1 MASNG
6 RRVEP
11 GLSAIVEEEEVDVI
25 QLFRTYQ
32 ESCRLRL
39 DACGDDP
46 GLRLGALQ
54 PLVNELLE
62 QNEMLIQSI
71 SQLQEEKRQQQQEL
85 LLQNRTMC
93 HKSSIESRKEQN
105 SSTELQQVH
114 QVTAV
119 VQQPDAGHVSASEVI
134 RELNT
139 HLTSLQIEN
148 NFLRDKNDNL
158 EHDIENLLDMIDFER
173 SSRIPVTNAA
183 AASESKIDSCSAP
196 SARTMATTTTTSS
209 SPMPLNTCQS
219 DRSCKLLTF
228 CDSLSPEDVYGPIES
243 LSTGAGNEDQE
254 NEEVGNRVLDAEP
267 VPEPSASESLKSLD
281 DGSCS
286 TGKDSGVCSDSGG
299 TTVVIKS
306 GGISSRSSHRK
317 QMTSGSSCSLASTNQ
332 QLLLEEK
339 DLLICDLQ
347 QHLESLTRAA
357 HLSDDVIRKIESKLS
372 EKRAE
377 CSEWR
382 GKAFEWQR
390 KLNDHIKEN
399 MDLKEQI
406 LTLNDHK
413 RCLMTRLDEQSE
425 SCQLANEELVLLRRR
440 SSQLLQQN
448 EFQTMTIEHLKE
460 AIITKTR
467 ALSSISST
475 STPSLLSNRN
485 PAIYQL

>member
-6 RRVEP
+6 RRVVDP
-11 GLSAIVEEEEVDVI
+11 AILPAIDEEFDVI
-25 QLFRTYQ
+25 ELFRTYH
-32 ESCRLRL
+32 ESCRMRL

-71 SQLQEEKRQQQQEL
+71 SQLQEEKK
-85 LLQNRTMC
+85 RTMC
-93 HKSSIESRKEQN
+93 HTRIDGRKE
-105 SSTELQQVH
+105 EGEERAKLQQVTEE
-114 QVTAV
+114 VL
-119 VQQPDAGHVSASEVI
+119 DSGHVSASEVI

-173 SSRIPVTNAA
+173 NVRNDKNGIADAA
-183 AASESKIDSCSAP
+183 AAAAANSKIDGQSTETRP
-196 SARTMATTTTTSS
+196 PATTTTDTS
-209 SPMPLNTCQS
+209 C
-219 DRSCKLLTF
+219 RLLTF
-228 CDSLSPEDVYGPIES
+228 CDSLTPEDVYGPIES
-243 LSTGAGNEDQE
+243 LSDRGMPCIQIDDGVPNEEQEGNETGDS
-254 NEEVGNRVLDAEP
+254 EERTNQ
-267 VPEPSASESLKSLD
+267 SLKSLD
-281 DGSCS
+281 GSS
-286 TGKDSGVCSDSGG
+286 TGKDSAVSSGG
-299 TTVVIKS
+299 ESAAVIKS
-306 GGISSRSSHRK
+306 GDISSNSSHTK
-317 QMTSGSSCSLASTNQ
+317 QMISDSSCSLASTNL

-339 DLLICDLQ
+339 DLLIADLQ
-347 QHLESLTRAA
+347 QHLESLTRQV
-357 HLSDDVIRKIESKLS
+357 HLSDDVIRKIEVKLS
-372 EKRAE
+372 DKRKE
-377 CSEWR
+377 CAEWR
-382 GKAFEWQR
+382 GKAFDWQR

-399 MDLKEQI
+399 MDLKERI

-425 SCQLANEELVLLRRR
+425 ACQLANEELVLLRRR

-467 ALSSISST
+467 ALSSISSS
-475 STPSLLSNRN
+475 STPSLTRLHRN
-485 PAIYQL
+485 SMMQL

>member
-1 MASNG
+1 MELNG
-6 RRVEP
+6 RRP
-11 GLSAIVEEEEVDVI
+11 GLSAIEEEEVDVI

-71 SQLQEEKRQQQQEL
+71 SQLQEEKRMH
-85 LLQNRTMC
+85 QNMC
-93 HKSSIESRKEQN
+93 HKTSIESRKERN
-105 SSTELQQVH
+105 GSELQQVH
-114 QVTAV
+114 QVTSAAS
-119 VQQPDAGHVSASEVI
+119 QQPDAGHVSASEVI

-173 SSRIPVTNAA
+173 STRIPVTIPAA
-183 AASESKIDSCSAP
+183 AAATDSKIDSAANASARSCMDTTTATSSAP
-196 SARTMATTTTTSS
+196 NA
-209 SPMPLNTCQS
+209 CQS
-219 DRSCKLLTF
+219 HRSCKLLTF

-243 LSTGAGNEDQE
+243 LSTSPGNESQE
-254 NEEVGNRVLDAEP
+254 NEAQDGVVDGQGQ
-267 VPEPSASESLKSLD
+267 SCASESLKSLD
-281 DGSCS
+281 DGICS
-286 TGKDSGVCSDSGG
+286 TGKDSGVCSDSSG

-306 GGISSRSSHRK
+306 GGISGKSSHRK

-357 HLSDDVIRKIESKLS
+357 HLSDDVIRRIEAKLS
-372 EKRAE
+372 QKRAE
-377 CSEWR
+377 CTEWR

-425 SCQLANEELVLLRRR
+425 ACQLANEELLLMRRR
-440 SSQLLQQN
+440 SSQLQQQN
-448 EFQTMTIEHLKE
+448 EFQAMTIEHLKE

-467 ALSSISST
+467 ALSSISSSS
-475 STPSLLSNRN
+475 STPSLLSSSNNNRN
-485 PAIYQL
+485 SAIYQL